1 MTKAF
6 HKMTHYFVY
15 QKGSLHKIENNNI
28 PNKCKKGKIKYVLY
42 DFSMEALVSY
52 FSSSICL
59 K

>member
-28 PNKCKKGKIKYVLY
+28 PNKCKKGKIKYVFIKFGLLCANKKININ
-42 DFSMEALVSY
+42 EN
-52 FSSSICL
+52 
-59 K
+59 

>member
-28 PNKCKKGKIKYVLY
+28 PNEYKKGKIKYVLPH
-42 DFSMEALVSY
+42 
-52 FSSSICL
+52 
-59 K
+59 